1 MMNIAEAIAKFK
13 DSWDRATGPG
23 SKFSE
28 NLTPEGRHIRR
39 LLEDAPP
46 EAVRALLGGVSV
58 ETRDAVPDSRHDT
71 VLGQGH
77 AGKAASCN
85 RRVAAVLA
93 IASLAL
99 CCASPWIAP
108 KIWTGVACFA
118 CAALAGAAATVAM
131 AKLGRG
137 KDPARPLMETR
148 AMSLPEIS
156 VATSAL
162 DKAVAVFSA
171 ALGNVI
177 DSSREKEE
185 DSALGF
191 DITASKAFG
200 DWVQKF
206 VDEASRDGADDGSA
220 MLKDEL
226 VSKLRTM
233 GISVFDRIRRGKDGK
248 TALPPRDAFRDS
260 RPEGHDEF
268 TRVVH
273 AAVYSRRGIL
283 AVGELA

>member
-1 MMNIAEAIAKFK
+1 MNIAEAIAKFK

-46 EAVRALLGGVSV
+46 EAVRALFGGVSV
-58 ETRDAVPDSRHDT
+58 ETGNAVPDSRHDT
-71 VLGQGH
+71 EFGQGLGGN
-77 AGKAASCN
+77 APSCH
-85 RRVAAVLA
+85 RRAAVILA
-93 IASLAL
+93 TTSLAL
-99 CCASPWIAP
+99 CCVSAWIAP
-108 KIWTGVACFA
+108 RIGTGVTCFV
-118 CAALAGAAATVAM
+118 CAALAGAAVTAAM
-131 AKLGRG
+131 AKHGCG
-137 KDPARPLMETR
+137 KGPARPSAETR
-148 AMSLPEIS
+148 AMSRPEIS

-177 DSSREKEE
+177 DSAKEKEV
-185 DSALGF
+185 DLALGF

-206 VDEASRDGADDGSA
+206 VDEANRDGADDGFA

-248 TALPPRDAFRDS
+248 AALPPRDSYRDS
-260 RPEGHDEF
+260 RPEGHNEF
-268 TRVVH
+268 TQVIH
-273 AAVYSRRGIL
+273 AVVYSRRGVL

>member
-1 MMNIAEAIAKFK
+1 MNTAEAIARFN
-13 DSWDRATGPG
+13 DSWDRATGPR

-28 NLTPEGRHIRR
+28 TLTPEGRHIRR

-46 EAVRALLGGVSV
+46 AVVRVLLGGIGAAGD
-58 ETRDAVPDSRHDT
+58 ETMPATKPGNMRQVQP
-71 VLGQGH
+71 
-77 AGKAASCN
+77 GKAVSRSKRPAI
-85 RRVAAVLA
+85 VL
-93 IASLAL
+93 SLAL
-99 CCASPWIAP
+99 LALCASSPWLAQ
-108 KIWTGVACFA
+108 KTGTCVVCLAS
-118 CAALAGAAATVAM
+118 AALAGAAVVSAM
-131 AKLGRG
+131 RRPGRG
-137 KDPARPLMETR
+137 NDSACASPQPRTGARPEF
-148 AMSLPEIS
+148 S
-156 VATSAL
+156 VDPSAL
-162 DKAVAVFSA
+162 DKAVAIFST
-171 ALGNVI
+171 ALGDVI
-177 DSSREKEE
+177 ASAKEKEE

-206 VDEASRDGADDGSA
+206 VDETRRDGADDGFA

-248 TALPPRDAFRDS
+248 AALPPRDAFRDS

-268 TRVVH
+268 TRVIH

-283 AVGELA
+283 AMGELA

>member
-1 MMNIAEAIAKFK
+1 MNIAEAIAKFK
-13 DSWDRATGPG
+13 DSWDLATGPG

-28 NLTPEGRHIRR
+28 SLTPEGRHIRR

-46 EAVRALLGGVSV
+46 EAVRALFGGVSV
-58 ETRDAVPDSRHDT
+58 EIRDAVPDSRHDT
-71 VLGQGH
+71 APGQGH
-77 AGKAASCN
+77 AGKAASCH

-93 IASLAL
+93 ATSLAL

-108 KIWTGVACFA
+108 KIGTGVACFA
-118 CAALAGAAATVAM
+118 CAALAGAAATAAM
-131 AKLGRG
+131 AKTGCG
-137 KDPARPLMETR
+137 KGPMRPSAENR
-148 AMSLPEIS
+148 AMSRPEIS

-162 DKAVAVFSA
+162 DKAVAIFSA
-171 ALGNVI
+171 ALGEVI
-177 DSSREKEE
+177 DSAKEKE
-185 DSALGF
+185 DDAALGF

-206 VDEASRDGADDGSA
+206 VDEANRDGADDGFA
-220 MLKDEL
+220 MLKNEL

-233 GISVFDRIRRGKDGK
+233 GISVFDRMRRGKDGK
-248 TALPPRDAFRDS
+248 SALPPRDAFRDS

-268 TRVVH
+268 TRVIH

-283 AVGELA
+283 AIGELA